1 MADKGMHQD
10 KSKLMGKESALAE
23 LEARCQE
30 LGIKLVYDDLRGEG
44 GLCRVREQFWL
55 IVNRRVSVAT
65 KIRLLNDALKKVGE
79 KAAASPIESSTVARA
94 RTGHKSS

>member
-10 KSKLMGKESALAE
+10 KSKLRGKESALAE

-30 LGIKLVYDDLRGEG
+30 LGIRVVYDDLRGEG

-65 KIRLLNDALKKVGE
+65 KIRLLNEALQKVGGQTS
-79 KAAASPIESSTVARA
+79 SPPVDSSTVAHT
-94 RTGHKSS
+94 RTGHKSG